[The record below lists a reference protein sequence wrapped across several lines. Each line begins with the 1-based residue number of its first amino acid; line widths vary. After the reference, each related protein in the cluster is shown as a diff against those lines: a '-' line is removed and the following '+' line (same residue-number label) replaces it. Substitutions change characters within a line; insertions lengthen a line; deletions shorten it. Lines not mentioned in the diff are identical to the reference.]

1 LPFGHG
7 KHACPGRYLVDIELK
22 MTLAYTLLNY
32 EIEFPEEYEGKRP
45 DVTWKG
51 KVLIPPKDAT
61 ISVRRRVDAAD
72 DG

>member
-1 LPFGHG
+1 
-7 KHACPGRYLVDIELK
+7 